1 MSIKMYVK
9 DMMTTD
15 LFVVNESDKVESAST
30 ILNFRNVRH
39 VPVVNN
45 DNKLV
50 GLITPRELFG
60 GLIKE
65 PNGFLAKDVMKT
77 EVITVQPGTP
87 LIGAL
92 DVMIVNKF
100 GCLPVVDNNRKLVGI
115 ISEIVLLKLLY
126 KESKLPDDWYLDKRG
141 ISYKETDKKK

>member
-1 MSIKMYVK
+1 
-9 DMMTTD
+9 
-15 LFVVNESDKVESAST
+15 
-30 ILNFRNVRH
+30 
-39 VPVVNN
+39 
-45 DNKLV
+45 
-50 GLITPRELFG
+50 
-60 GLIKE
+60 
-65 PNGFLAKDVMKT
+65 MKT

-115 ISEIVLLKLLY
+115 ISEIDLLKLLY